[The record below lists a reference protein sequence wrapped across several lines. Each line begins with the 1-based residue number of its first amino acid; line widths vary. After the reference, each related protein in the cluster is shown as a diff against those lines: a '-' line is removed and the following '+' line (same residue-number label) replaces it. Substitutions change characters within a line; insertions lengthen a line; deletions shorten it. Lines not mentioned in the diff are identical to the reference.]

1 MKTPPRPGLVQFALY
16 GLPLAFLWLV
26 LINELRVEWTVNPQY
41 AYGWAVPFLC
51 VLLVWQS
58 AKREAG
64 SGKRSA
70 PCALRLS
77 PFALLFALCALLYAP
92 TRLIEEANPGW
103 RLVSWALALEVIGL
117 TLLFIRLALG
127 ASPLMPEVRS
137 QKSEAGNQTS
147 VLCPPFSV
155 FVFPVC
161 FFLVAVPWPS
171 LVEQPLIQGL
181 TRLDTSITTELLGW
195 FGIAAMP
202 HGNVI
207 ELATGVV
214 GIDEACSGIRSF
226 QATLM
231 ISLFLGELYQLSVLG
246 RSALCFAGFALS
258 FLFNLVRMSL
268 VVWVAARKGQAAFA
282 SWHDPA
288 GVTILVAC
296 FCCLWGMGVW
306 LKRKAEKLKAEMLKA
321 EMLKMES
328 GGRRTD
334 DGLQTSESGN
344 PSGKAEMLKTEMGKT
359 EGGRRTTDD
368 GLRAADGNAECQ
380 KQKTESKNEFQISD
394 LSRAKNFSI
403 SAFQLSAFS
412 VALTVWILLT
422 EFSVEAWYRWH
433 EARVPRAVPWAVA
446 WPTNNPTFKELP
458 LAATT
463 RQILRYDEGR
473 RAGWADGN
481 LSWQAAYLRWNPGR
495 TAVHLAQNHTPNICM
510 TAAGYKLDSIAP
522 QEWFEVDGLRMP
534 FSVNQVTDTSWP
546 VYVFYCL
553 WDDHA
558 SAQGFETMAL
568 TYGNRL
574 APVLAG
580 LRNPGQ
586 RSLEIA
592 LDGPDNADEAEAEA
606 AVRAELQ
613 KLVAVMPGDFQK

>member
-1 MKTPPRPGLVQFALY
+1 MKHRNTETLKHRLPTLILWLA
-16 GLPLAFLWLV
+16 PLAWLWFV
-26 LINELRVEWTVNPQY
+26 LINDLRVEWTVNPQY

-51 VLLVWQS
+51 GFLIWQRIQKTES
-58 AKREAG
+58 RKQKVETHF
-64 SGKRSA
+64 SFQFSKFQ
-70 PCALRLS
+70 L
-77 PFALLFALCALLYAP
+77 FALALCALLYAP

-258 FLFNLVRMSL
+258 FLFNLARMSL

-282 SWHDPA
+282 F
-288 GVTILVAC
+288 VA
-296 FCCLWGMGVW
+296 
-306 LKRKAEKLKAEMLKA
+306 
-321 EMLKMES
+321 
-328 GGRRTD
+328 
-334 DGLQTSESGN
+334 
-344 PSGKAEMLKTEMGKT
+344 
-359 EGGRRTTDD
+359 
-368 GLRAADGNAECQ
+368 
-380 KQKTESKNEFQISD
+380 
-394 LSRAKNFSI
+394 
-403 SAFQLSAFS
+403 
-412 VALTVWILLT
+412 
-422 EFSVEAWYRWH
+422 
-433 EARVPRAVPWAVA
+433 
-446 WPTNNPTFKELP
+446 
-458 LAATT
+458 
-463 RQILRYDEGR
+463 
-473 RAGWADGN
+473 
-481 LSWQAAYLRWNPGR
+481 
-495 TAVHLAQNHTPNICM
+495 
-510 TAAGYKLDSIAP
+510 
-522 QEWFEVDGLRMP
+522 
-534 FSVNQVTDTSWP
+534 
-546 VYVFYCL
+546 
-553 WDDHA
+553 
-558 SAQGFETMAL
+558 
-568 TYGNRL
+568 
-574 APVLAG
+574 
-580 LRNPGQ
+580 
-586 RSLEIA
+586 
-592 LDGPDNADEAEAEA
+592 
-606 AVRAELQ
+606 
-613 KLVAVMPGDFQK
+613 